1 MRIERFMSF
10 KDKTA
15 VITGG
20 TSGIG
25 YEMVRILEPYNKVLV
40 VARQSPRLETLQAE
54 FPSIDIYPADLSKP
68 KEYEALADRI
78 IKDHSHIDVLINNAA
93 VQNTP
98 TYLSDEFSYDSM
110 IPEIHLNFTSVCALS
125 YLLLPALLNEKREA
139 VIVNINSGLALAPKT
154 GSAIYCA
161 TKGGMNVFSQS
172 LGYQLEHTN
181 IRVMQAFLPLVETP
195 MTEGRGSGKISAQ
208 NAAFDIIL
216 GIEKGVSVENIGK
229 AKILRFL
236 LAVAPKL
243 ARKIMKGS

>member
-1 MRIERFMSF
+1 MSIERFMSF

-40 VARQSPRLETLQAE
+40 VARPGPRLDALKKE
-54 FPSIDIYPADLSKP
+54 FSSIDVYPADLSKTQ
-68 KEYEALADRI
+68 EFETLADRI
-78 IKDHSHIDVLINNAA
+78 IKDHTHIDVLINNAA

-98 TYLSDEFSYDSM
+98 TFLSEEFSYDSI

-125 YLLLPALLNEKREA
+125 YLLLPALLQDNREA
-139 VIVNINSGLALAPKT
+139 VIANINSGLGLIPKT
-154 GSAIYCA
+154 GSAVYCA
-161 TKGGMNVFSQS
+161 TKGGMNIFSQS

-195 MTEGRGSGKISAQ
+195 MTEGRGSGKIPAQ
-208 NAAFDIIL
+208 KAAADIIL
-216 GIEKGVSVENIGK
+216 GIEKGVRAENIGK
-229 AKILRFL
+229 VKVLRVL
-236 LAVAPKL
+236 MAVAPWL
-243 ARKIMKGS
+243 ARKIMKGH